1 MASPSLYNRIKTFCV
16 GLIQPT
22 LSDHCPIMATIEVKA
37 DIQVYNYNSDFI
49 ERPKKIPWNKEIA
62 VRFEN
67 LLQNFEQKTKL
78 TSLMDGPFTS
88 QSDIDRC
95 TSGLTELN

>member
-1 MASPSLYNRIKTFCV
+1 
-16 GLIQPT
+16 
-22 LSDHCPIMATIEVKA
+22 MATIEVKA
-37 DIQVYNYNSDFI
+37 DIQIYDDNYDFI
-49 ERPKKIPWNKEIA
+49 ERHKKIPWN
-62 VRFEN
+62 
-67 LLQNFEQKTKL
+67 LLQNVEQKTKL